1 METKVCK
8 KCGRELPIS
17 EFYVHKE
24 MNDGHLSFCKE
35 CVRARVHKHR
45 ENNIERIR
53 EYDRNRSKTEERKN
67 QKKRQVLRVKQNQE
81 KYKTLLKQKNNWNK
95 KNKEKRQA
103 HSKVEK
109 ALKIG
114 LLNNPNKCEVCGKTN
129 CEIEAHHY
137 DYSKPLDVIW
147 LCTECHGKVHR
158 QYNKLELDIEQI
170 KKNREE
176 ENREEVSI

>member
-17 EFYVHKE
+17 EFYVHKQ
-24 MNDGHLSFCKE
+24 MGDGHLSFCKE

-45 ENNIERIR
+45 EDNIERIR
-53 EYDRNRSKTEERKN
+53 EYDRNRPNAKERSKKQR
-67 QKKRQVLRVKQNQE
+67 LSVKQDEFRYQ
-81 KYKTLLKQKNNWNK
+81 KYKEQKNEWAKRNK
-95 KNKEKRQA
+95 YKRNAQNR
-103 HSKVEK
+103 VEI
-109 ALKIG
+109 ALKNG
-114 LLNNPNKCEVCGKTN
+114 TLKNPNKCEFCGKTN
-129 CEIEAHHY
+129 CDIEAHHF

-147 LCTECHGKVHR
+147 LCTKCHGKVHK

-176 ENREEVSI
+176 EN

>member
-45 ENNIERIR
+45 EDNIERIR
-53 EYDRNRSKTEERKN
+53 EYDRNRPNIKER
-67 QKKRQVLRVKQNQE
+67 RQ
-81 KYKTLLKQKNNWNK
+81 KQKERLKNDKEKREQYYIKRNEWSK
-95 KNKEKRQA
+95 KNKYKKGA
-103 HSKVEK
+103 NNKVRN
-109 ALKIG
+109 ALKSG
-114 LLNNPNKCEVCGKTN
+114 VLKNPQKCEVCGKIN
-129 CEIEAHHY
+129 CDIEAHHY

-176 ENREEVSI
+176 EN

>member
-24 MNDGHLSFCKE
+24 MSDGHLSFCKE

-45 ENNIERIR
+45 EDNIERIR
-53 EYDRNRSKTEERKN
+53 EYDRNRPNNKERNEKERKAI
-67 QKKRQVLRVKQNQE
+67 LAD
-81 KYKTLLKQKNNWNK
+81 
-95 KNKEKRQA
+95 EKRLKKYREQKREWGKLNRYKRNA
-103 HSKVEK
+103 HNKVK
-109 ALKIG
+109 RAIKNGDIV
-114 LLNNPNKCEVCGKTN
+114 KSCN
-129 CEIEAHHY
+129 CEICGKSNCELQAHHY

-147 LCTECHGKVHR
+147 LCTECHGKIHK

-176 ENREEVSI
+176 EK

>member
-8 KCGRELPIS
+8 KCGRELSIS

-45 ENNIERIR
+45 EDNIEKIR
-53 EYDRNRSKTEERKN
+53 EYDRNRPNKKERSKKF
-67 QKKRQVLRVKQNQE
+67 QNSIKSNKE
-81 KYKTLLKQKNNWNK
+81 KYKRYSIQKNEWAK
-95 KNKEKRQA
+95 KNRYKRNA
-103 HSKVEK
+103 HNKVK
-109 ALKIG
+109 RAIKNGNIVK
-114 LLNNPNKCEVCGKTN
+114 PCKCEVCGKTN
-129 CEIEAHHY
+129 CDIEGHHY

-147 LCTECHGKVHR
+147 LCTECHGKVHK
-158 QYNKLELDIEQI
+158 QYDKLELDIEQI

-176 ENREEVSI
+176 EN